1 MRSGVD
7 MSERRV
13 LVTGASSGIG
23 EATAKAFASAGAHV
37 ILIADHATN
46 LASVLDSI
54 LTSGGRAIAGVVDL
68 TKPEQIE
75 DLLERMEQQTGPID
89 TLVNNAGVGL
99 GASVL
104 DTRLEDMRFV
114 MEVNFFALVQLC
126 QQAMRLMVP
135 RRQGRI
141 INVTSAS
148 GRFGSPTISIYSASK
163 GAVHAFTQGLRI
175 EARVHGLHVS
185 EVTPI
190 SVRTPFFDHTKGEKY
205 APGGVVL
212 TPEHVAA
219 SIVRCAN
226 AKNPPAEVLPYLPV
240 RAAFLL
246 DTLLPGLL
254 DGLAGREYAR
264 SIHKK

>member
-1 MRSGVD
+1 ME
-7 MSERRV
+7 MSQRRV
-13 LVTGASSGIG
+13 LITGASSGIG
-23 EATAKAFASAGAHV
+23 EATAKAFASAGAQV
-37 ILIADHATN
+37 ILVADHATN
-46 LASVLDSI
+46 LTTVLDSI
-54 LTSGGRAIAGVVDL
+54 LASGGRAMAAVVDL
-68 TKPEQIE
+68 TKPAQVE
-75 DLLERMEQQTGPID
+75 DLLERMEQQTGPVD

-104 DTRLEDMRFV
+104 ETRIEDMRFV
-114 MEVNFFALVQLC
+114 MEVNFFALAQLC

-135 RRQGRI
+135 RHQGRI
-141 INVTSAS
+141 INVTSAA

-175 EARVHGLHVS
+175 EARVHGIYVS

-205 APGGVVL
+205 APGGVIL
-212 TPEHVAA
+212 TAEQVAA

-226 AKNPPAEVLPYLPV
+226 AKNPPAEVLPYRPV

-246 DTLLPGLL
+246 DTLLPGLF

-264 SIHKK
+264 SVHKK